1 MHLEEK
7 EKMVNRM
14 DIHAALITA
23 LPKTINTYL

>member
-7 EKMVNRM
+7 EEMVNRM

-23 LPKTINTYL
+23 LPKTINTYM